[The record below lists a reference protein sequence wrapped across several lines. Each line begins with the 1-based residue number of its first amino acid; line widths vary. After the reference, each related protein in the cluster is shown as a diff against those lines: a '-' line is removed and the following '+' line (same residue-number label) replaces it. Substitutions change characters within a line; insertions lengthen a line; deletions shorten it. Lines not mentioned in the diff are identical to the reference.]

1 MAEKDITEKTL
12 ESYNDVFADVING
25 LMFGGRCIVKE
36 NELVDAQLRSFYKAD
51 GKIREQ
57 ERDVSKYWKRN
68 HIKIATLGIE
78 NQTTEDRDLP
88 LRVMGYDGAA
98 YRNQIRKGTK
108 ARYPVTTIA
117 LSFDYTKR
125 WTKPLHL
132 VDCFKIPKELRPYVN
147 DYKVHLFEIPW
158 LTREQVNLFR
168 SDFRIVADYFVQ
180 MRENRDYVPNREI
193 IRHVQEVLQ
202 LMAVMTADTRF
213 EEAYQEKGSGTNM
226 CEFLDRLEAR
236 GEVRG
241 TILTYRECG
250 LDEGSIFEKIM
261 QKFRLDE
268 QEARRF
274 LAEVQ

>member
-1 MAEKDITEKTL
+1 
-12 ESYNDVFADVING
+12 
-25 LMFGGRCIVKE
+25 
-36 NELVDAQLRSFYKAD
+36 
-51 GKIREQ
+51 
-57 ERDVSKYWKRN
+57 
-68 HIKIATLGIE
+68 
-78 NQTTEDRDLP
+78 
-88 LRVMGYDGAA
+88 
-98 YRNQIRKGTK
+98 
-108 ARYPVTTIA
+108 
-117 LSFDYTKR
+117 
-125 WTKPLHL
+125 
-132 VDCFKIPKELRPYVN
+132 
-147 DYKVHLFEIPW
+147 
-158 LTREQVNLFR
+158 
-168 SDFRIVADYFVQ
+168 
-180 MRENRDYVPNREI
+180 MRENRDYVPNRET